1 MSSGVNVLTNS
12 RKILHIIKR
21 KFFPLHFPS
30 QWSTNLI
37 KVLSWRFQQ
46 CLGPF
51 TMLLVQGSSEA
62 GLLDMYLT
70 TFFAVCNS
78 EVHKQWGSYFFS
90 KFWELNLY
98 FKKGKNESQK
108 VFRVIVNYIS
118 IGCIKMSLLRREYL
132 SSAVNVLTNISK
144 ILHITKR

>member
-30 QWSTNLI
+30 QWSTKCFRGDFNSVWDRLQCC
-37 KVLSWRFQQ
+37 LSK
-46 CLGPF
+46 G
-51 TMLLVQGSSEA
+51 LLKQDF
-62 GLLDMYLT
+62 LDMYLT
-70 TFFAVCNS
+70 TFSAVCNS

-108 VFRVIVNYIS
+108 VFRFIVNYIS